1 MVSVAGGVVI
11 SVGVAIRVNELGD
24 LRFWGVVGVSKEV
37 GGGTG
42 ILGIMF
48 CNFLEFV
55 SKIKGFLNLIAF
67 GC

>member
-11 SVGVAIRVNELGD
+11 SVGIAFRIHELGD
-24 LRFWGVVGVSKEV
+24 LGFWGVVGVSKEV

-42 ILGIMF
+42 VLGIVL